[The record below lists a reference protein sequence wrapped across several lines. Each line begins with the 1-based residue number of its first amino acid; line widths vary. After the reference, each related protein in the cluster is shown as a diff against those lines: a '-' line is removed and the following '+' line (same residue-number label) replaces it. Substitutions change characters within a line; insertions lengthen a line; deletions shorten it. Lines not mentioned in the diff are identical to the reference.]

1 MKPRPH
7 VASDDSQDDG
17 VHAVRPWRVIAV
29 GMFAIIL
36 VGQGVFSFAIKP
48 EPYPSVRMPNFGTA
62 ASSDGTFDVPLA
74 RAEVVNVDGSIDA
87 ISPTALMAE
96 FRFSTARPSFDYLF
110 QRSEPSKITP
120 KVRHWLRERI
130 AEIAADTQPAE
141 LRMCW
146 QKSSVSLS
154 DASVVRSEPCL
165 WKVVTL

>member
-7 VASDDSQDDG
+7 VASDDSHGDG
-17 VHAVRPWRVIAV
+17 VHVDRPWRLTVVCVFAV
-29 GMFAIIL
+29 IL
-36 VGQGVFSFAIKP
+36 VAQGFFSFVIKP
-48 EPYPSVRMPNFGTA
+48 EPYPSIRMPNFGTA

-74 RAEVVNVDGSIDA
+74 RAEVVNEDGSVEA

-96 FRFSTARPSFDYLF
+96 FRFSTARPSYDYLF

-120 KVRHWLRERI
+120 EVRRWLRERI
-130 AEIAADTQPAE
+130 ADIAADTHPAE

-154 DASVVRSEPCL
+154 DASVVRSESCQ